1 MARLFSIPAS
11 LLLRTFYWFPF
22 WCPTETQEGNL
33 DLLRTL
39 CALFTLRQDT
49 DLPSARSFLLVCT
62 PPRMPETAWA
72 LCKESFL
79 WVRQQW
85 WKPCLHIDYF
95 VPFNNLIDQTCVCFV
110 CVKGFFAECHG
121 GSEGDGQPLTPP
133 FADSVLIISTPH
145 LQYVCLPFYKSVWK
159 VDESLVSPL
168 KSLMVFCKWAREV
181 RTTQRGVVQVEPEDI
196 TQETQS

>member
-110 CVKGFFAECHG
+110 CVKGFFCWMPWWVRGRWTTSHPALRWLC
-121 GSEGDGQPLTPP
+121 SDYFNIP
-133 FADSVLIISTPH
+133 FAICMSPF
-145 LQYVCLPFYKSVWK
+145 LQ
-159 VDESLVSPL
+159 VSL
-168 KSLMVFCKWAREV
+168 KSGRKLGFSFKELD
-181 RTTQRGVVQVEPEDI
+181 GVLQMG
-196 TQETQS
+196 